1 MNAKQKIILLI
12 TAAVI
17 LLMFAF
23 PPFHVVHPQ
32 VGERNMGYGF
42 ILNPP
47 EFYSTGIGATVNSG
61 MLLVQWVGVLILGG
75 LAFFLLKGKVKALSE
90 VVNPPAGQIISFSE
104 SKEEKK
110 VFFGGIYPFLGGIHH
125 PWRRFFARFVDVS
138 FFSIVLAFVVGA
150 LFPESVEGFVK
161 MFENPIIA
169 SFIVYL
175 AWMPVEAV
183 FLSSLGTTPAKWLF
197 GIRVISN
204 RGKLP
209 FDDAAKR
216 TILVWIKG
224 LGFGLPLVSLLTMLY
239 AYRRLTKTG
248 TTLWDTSAGTV
259 VIHNDW
265 GARRTILCILS
276 VLLIFS
282 VSVMGTT
289 LLKEKHQ
296 RAEVIKRNQAL
307 IAKYPL
313 LKDRILR
320 VLEAG
325 FDENDIETYIQSRI
339 KEDLDAG
346 FSQQEI
352 DRYATGAGGDTT
364 PSPTPT
370 PSPSISAADFWAGYD
385 REK

>member
-1 MNAKQKIILLI
+1 MLI
-12 TAAVI
+12 AA
-17 LLMFAF
+17 L
-23 PPFHVVHPQ
+23 Q
-32 VGERNMGYGF
+32 RQEQRYG
-42 ILNPP
+42 I
-47 EFYSTGIGATVNSG
+47 
-61 MLLVQWVGVLILGG
+61 
-75 LAFFLLKGKVKALSE
+75 
-90 VVNPPAGQIISFSE
+90 
-104 SKEEKK
+104 
-110 VFFGGIYPFLGGIHH
+110 
-125 PWRRFFARFVDVS
+125 
-138 FFSIVLAFVVGA
+138 
-150 LFPESVEGFVK
+150 
-161 MFENPIIA
+161 
-169 SFIVYL
+169 
-175 AWMPVEAV
+175 
-183 FLSSLGTTPAKWLF
+183 
-197 GIRVISN
+197 
-204 RGKLP
+204 
-209 FDDAAKR
+209 
-216 TILVWIKG
+216 
-224 LGFGLPLVSLLTMLY
+224 PL
-239 AYRRLTKTG
+239 
-248 TTLWDTSAGTV
+248 AGTV
-259 VIHNDW
+259 VIHKDW

-352 DRYATGAGGDTT
+352 DRYATGAGGDTA